1 MRVFDLLIRVG
12 QNLHDLYQL
21 FQGKFFKVIGYA
33 LLASLIAIGLNFAGL
48 KTANAII
55 GCIFP
60 IVIAYLA
67 SRPEVMTGLL
77 GTGTAKS
84 VKNPIAG
91 TTDVAKIWAGFIGA
105 ILLYLSV
112 FFLIAGTVQ
121 FSRNPAAIP
130 VIYLSLIVL
139 FLTGVVWGMK
149 TVIAKKLVYWYAV
162 TVFMVTFGS
171 LISGAIWD
179 KTVGFDPYFVFRGSP
194 VDDAIYDFE
203 ELERN
208 QAEKSVEKQ
217 IKVIIKK
224 IKKGKKIIEQERD
237 FLRQQKEERDQRR
250 IPARISRKVSG
261 WISSAYAS
269 APTPAPQRRVNI
281 NACKTYPTGI
291 YYFSLKAGEQID
303 HWIMFP
309 VGKGRYDIN
318 SKDGMFKILYDDGD
332 IVSAWIAN
340 SLPSKRN
347 VKFKIIAV
355 TDQPEIEMVVK
366 RK

>member
-179 KTVGFDPYFVFRGSP
+179 KTVGFDPYFVFRVSP

-269 APTPAPQRRVNI
+269 TPDPRAENVKENRWWDAEIV
-281 NACKTYPTGI
+281 
-291 YYFSLKAGEQID
+291 L
-303 HWIMFP
+303 
-309 VGKGRYDIN
+309 GKDQVIELGT
-318 SKDGMFKILYDDGD
+318 FEDGD
-332 IVSAWIAN
+332 ILRTWS
-340 SLPSKRN
+340 SHG
-347 VKFKIIAV
+347 F
-355 TDQPEIEMVVK
+355 
-366 RK
+366 